1 MWSANKIFSI
11 LVLIITLVFISKII
25 LEIISCMWIIKEI
38 SSLGGDY
45 NIDDYRNI
53 VNKLASVCKLSLAY
67 SVVMLIYYIYKFKK
81 QYCLKSHSMSGFFVS

>member
-53 VNKLASVCKLSLAY
+53 K
-67 SVVMLIYYIYKFKK
+67 
-81 QYCLKSHSMSGFFVS
+81 

>member
-11 LVLIITLVFISKII
+11 LVLIITLMFIGKII

-38 SSLGGDY
+38 MSLGGNY

-53 VNKLASVCKLSLAY
+53 VNKLASICKLSLAY
-67 SVVMLIYYIYKFKK
+67 SVFMLIYSIYKFRK
-81 QYCLKSHSMSGFFVS
+81 

>member
-67 SVVMLIYYIYKFKK
+67 SVVMLIYSIYKFKK
-81 QYCLKSHSMSGFFVS
+81 

>member
-11 LVLIITLVFISKII
+11 LVLIITLMFIGKII

-38 SSLGGDY
+38 MSLGGNY

-53 VNKLASVCKLSLAY
+53 VNKLAIICKLSLAY
-67 SVVMLIYYIYKFKK
+67 SVFMLIYSIYKFRK
-81 QYCLKSHSMSGFFVS
+81 

>member
-53 VNKLASVCKLSLAY
+53 VNKLASVCKL
-67 SVVMLIYYIYKFKK
+67 
-81 QYCLKSHSMSGFFVS
+81 